1 MEEKLKALENVDK
14 YDLNMIMKTIS
25 LEEREQ
31 IQKYRPTVS
40 VFEFSDEELEILP
53 LINDHCQG
61 LLFMKLWEKK
71 GTELSGQKVLS
82 VKEVLDEVWT
92 PTLDQWN
99 DLCRKL
105 ESGNMMFSEFEHLFR
120 NTNIDNLRQEF
131 HLIAK
136 EGNGEWI
143 QERLVQVEKF
153 RNLIACRFG
162 AEAILE
168 VVTEFELEGDFSQ
181 IEDVLELVRIS

>member
-1 MEEKLKALENVDK
+1 MDEKLKALENVDK
-14 YDLNMIMKTIS
+14 YDLNMIVKTIS
-25 LEEREQ
+25 LEEIKQSQE
-31 IQKYRPTVS
+31 YRPTVL

-61 LLFMKLWEKK
+61 LLFMKLWEKR
-71 GTELSGQKVLS
+71 GRELSGQKVLS

-92 PTLDQWN
+92 PTSDQWN

-105 ESGNMMFSEFEHLFR
+105 ETGNMLFSEFEQFFKT
-120 NTNIDNLRQEF
+120 TNIDNLRQEF
-131 HLIAK
+131 QLIAR

-143 QERLVQVEKF
+143 EDRLVQVEKF
-153 RNLIACRFG
+153 RNLRACRFG

>member
-14 YDLNMIMKTIS
+14 YDLNMIVKTIS
-25 LEEREQ
+25 LEERKQ
-31 IQKYRPTVS
+31 IKDYRPTVS

-53 LINDHCQG
+53 LINDHCQS
-61 LLFMKLWEKK
+61 LLFMKLWEKR

-82 VKEVLDEVWT
+82 VKEVLDEVWL
-92 PTLDQWN
+92 PTSEQWN
-99 DLCRKL
+99 DLCRRL
-105 ESGNMMFSEFEHLFR
+105 ESGNMMFSEFERFFK
-120 NTNIDNLRQEF
+120 NTNIDNLKREF
-131 HLIAK
+131 QLIAK

-168 VVTEFELEGDFSQ
+168 VVNEFELEGDFSQ